1 LSGVCC
7 VLRYLGCILVHILPL
22 QQLPR
27 SQHPE
32 PHGVW
37 PLGQLPW
44 GSGAGLPEPQQAVP
58 KPKDASTAPPT
69 AVHTSLSV
77 CRLEM
82 GLAIIRDTSSRNALI
97 GSLL

>member
-1 LSGVCC
+1 M
-7 VLRYLGCILVHILPL
+7 
-22 QQLPR
+22 
-27 SQHPE
+27 
-32 PHGVW
+32 
-37 PLGQLPW
+37 GQLPW

-82 GLAIIRDTSSRNALI
+82 GLAIIRLVFDGRPVLPDGCVASYYPEMNPLMALSNHDKQSKTPAAKSVPVRI
-97 GSLL
+97 RA